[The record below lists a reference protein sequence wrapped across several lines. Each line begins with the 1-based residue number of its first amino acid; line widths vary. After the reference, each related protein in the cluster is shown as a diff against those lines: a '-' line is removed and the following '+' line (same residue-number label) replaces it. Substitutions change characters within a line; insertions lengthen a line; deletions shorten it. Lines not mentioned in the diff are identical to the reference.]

1 MIKRGY
7 LLRAVLLM
15 VLILP
20 LMGMGGAGAP
30 GPAAADSQFNA
41 KIRDTSNNEVDVTS
55 VTFDGKTTFNV
66 FMGKGRVQI
75 PFENIS
81 RIEMKEGSVCLSL
94 KGAGTMC
101 DLKTNG
107 MSKIYGRMPYGL
119 YQIAMKDVVWIELT
133 RVKQ

>member
-1 MIKRGY
+1 MMKKGY
-7 LLRAVLLM
+7 LLRAVLL
-15 VLILP
+15 VALVLP
-20 LMGMGGAGAP
+20 LMGMGGSGAP
-30 GPAAADSQFNA
+30 GRAAADSMFNA
-41 KIRDTSNNEVDVTS
+41 TIRDTSNNQVDVTS
-55 VTFDGKTTFNV
+55 VTFDGTTTFNV

-81 RIEMKEGSVCLSL
+81 RIEVKQGSVCVSL

-119 YQIAMKDVVWIELT
+119 YQIAMKDVTWIELT
-133 RVKQ
+133 KVKQ